1 MATFKFSLQ
10 TALDLSRS
18 HEQQAQLEFSQ
29 AQSQRQIAQE
39 ALRELRDRLLTTL
52 EKLQVEIE
60 STTGPVLEAYDN
72 YLQRLRQNIS
82 HQQQQVQQLVEECQR
97 RWKIVVERR
106 RKREVLEKLR
116 EKQYKQFL
124 REQQKIEDKR
134 LDEIATTRSRQDKTE
149 AAVAPTPNAMA

>member
-18 HEQQAQLEFSQ
+18 QEQQAQLEFSQ

-39 ALRELRDRLLTTL
+39 TVHELADRLLATL
-52 EKLQVEIE
+52 ESLQAETE
-60 STTGPVLEAYDN
+60 STTGAVLEAYDN
-72 YLQRLRQNIS
+72 YVQRLRQNIS
-82 HQQQQVQQLVEECQR
+82 HQQQQVAQLAEECQR
-97 RWKIVVERR
+97 RWKIALERR

-116 EKQYKQFL
+116 EKQYKQFR

-134 LDEIATTRSRQDKTE
+134 LDEIATTRSRQDETE
-149 AAVAPTPNAMA
+149 TTAVPTRSAIA